1 MTADEVTAPAD
12 PLWDGD
18 TGALHELS
26 RRALLEILKGP
37 YLSGRRR
44 PQLWAALLADEAV
57 IRSRL
62 HDLFLD
68 LVLDRDDEFAFT
80 RKVRTTELEVPSAVR
95 SESLTLVDSVM
106 LLVLRQ
112 LLLSAPGM
120 PRVIVGKDEVYER
133 MLVYRTGDK
142 ATYQRTL
149 NAAWGRMMNRFRV
162 IHPVD
167 DDRAEISPVVKFI
180 VDGDLARTLTQQY
193 RELAQDRELAPEARP
208 ADDTKGEG

>member
-1 MTADEVTAPAD
+1 MWQLHQF
-12 PLWDGD
+12 PLC
-18 TGALHELS
+18 
-26 RRALLEILKGP
+26 P
-37 YLSGRRR
+37 
-44 PQLWAALLADEAV
+44 
-57 IRSRL
+57 
-62 HDLFLD
+62 
-68 LVLDRDDEFAFT
+68 FT

-95 SESLTLVDSVM
+95 SESLTLVDTVM